1 MGILSR
7 LRERASKAAAA
18 ARAAAARARAAA
30 SDLAAAIREQRQK
43 RERRAAPPPDD
54 EPRER
59 PRRRAAPTPEPPPE
73 PPPLSPEPPRQPSR
87 PVLDSTALDD
97 LRAVADW
104 TPRTGELIQDE
115 RFKVVEP
122 SQANRWVGFVVE
134 VDPATGAVN
143 VRGQTRHMVSK
154 NKCDIDCADLAD
166 RYELAQGGGN
176 LYPVVLPIV
185 WLGPEGAEDVGP
197 AGDVE

>member
-59 PRRRAAPTPEPPPE
+59 PRRRAAPPPE
-73 PPPLSPEPPRQPSR
+73 PPPPSPEPPRQPSR

-115 RFKVVEP
+115 RFEVVEP

-197 AGDVE
+197 AGDGE